1 MLFTSSIL
9 QESSCLIYLQ
19 YFVGELMSYLPP
31 VFCRRA
37 RVLFTSSILQES
49 SCLIYVIC
57 VSLGT
62 LHFVQ
67 CFCFV
72 CLRLVFVLFV
82 FVLSL
87 LPVSL
92 DSTFLI
98 PPSVFSD
105 FYLRYLSMFVL
116 YVSCVSNI
124 CQIYFTCYLFI
135 STQSDNKKYF

>member
-1 MLFTSSIL
+1 
-9 QESSCLIYLQ
+9 
-19 YFVGELMSYLPP
+19 MSYLPP

-37 RVLFTSSILQES
+37 HVLFMLFVFLWVHYILCS
-49 SCLIYVIC
+49 
-57 VSLGT
+57 
-62 LHFVQ
+62 
-67 CFCFV
+67 
-72 CLRLVFVLFV
+72 VFVLFV

-135 STQSDNKKYF
+135 ST